1 MSKYY
6 TPELEEFHVG
16 FEYEALVDYYK
27 QEFEKFTIDDTDS
40 LRSICSTWDRGEVE
54 YWRVKYLDIEDI
66 DSLGWKFEEEC
77 PAWISFNMS
86 GEKNLTLY
94 KESKKVEI
102 LIPDNPLQYHYS
114 FAGTIKNKSE
124 LKKLLKQL
132 GI

>member
-1 MSKYY
+1 MKNKYY
-6 TPELEEFHVG
+6 TPELEEFYVG
-16 FEYEALVDYYK
+16 FEFE
-27 QEFEKFTIDDTDS
+27 EFYNDQWNSKVYISGYFLNYNMDCLFGKDKDKI
-40 LRSICSTWDRGEVE
+40 
-54 YWRVKYLDIEDI
+54 RVKYLDREDI
-66 DSLGWKFEEEC
+66 ESLGWKFEEEC
-77 PAWISFNMS
+77 PTWISFNMS